1 MTPGLVAL
9 YSQNLT
15 NTDTWFREANWLF
28 DWEVGSVGMETT
40 HMCSYM
46 CWFAEGSV
54 DNGSLCYVPN
64 VGPPPPPGVI
74 DVCNLHALGKK

>member
-9 YSQNLT
+9 YPNNLT
-15 NTDTWFREANWLF
+15 NADTWSREADWLL
-28 DWEVGSVGMETT
+28 DWTVGSVGMETT

-54 DNGSLCYVPN
+54 DHGSLCYMPQL
-64 VGPPPPPGVI
+64 GPSAPLGV
-74 DVCNLHALGKK
+74 DVCDVHAIGG